1 MLKSCFLNEM
11 LFRSVA
17 LHSFTT
23 TRQFGRPVMSS
34 SRAVAGVVLAS
45 RQEGDEPGVASAW
58 KTSRA
63 PKRPP
68 LCVEL
73 MRIQVVG
80 EDESIDAQARTYAE
94 YRVFAALARHT
105 PRVRSARVVL
115 RRGERRGRCDTVV
128 CAVTVELEPSGS
140 VRTRAF
146 GPHAYSAINSAVER
160 IGDLMRRR
168 TAQRLSS

>member
-1 MLKSCFLNEM
+1 M
-11 LFRSVA
+11 RSIEYSLRA
-17 LHSFTT
+17 
-23 TRQFGRPVMSS
+23 FGP
-34 SRAVAGVVLAS
+34 
-45 RQEGDEPGVASAW
+45 
-58 KTSRA
+58 
-63 PKRPP
+63 
-68 LCVEL
+68 
-73 MRIQVVG
+73 
-80 EDESIDAQARTYAE
+80 
-94 YRVFAALARHT
+94 HT